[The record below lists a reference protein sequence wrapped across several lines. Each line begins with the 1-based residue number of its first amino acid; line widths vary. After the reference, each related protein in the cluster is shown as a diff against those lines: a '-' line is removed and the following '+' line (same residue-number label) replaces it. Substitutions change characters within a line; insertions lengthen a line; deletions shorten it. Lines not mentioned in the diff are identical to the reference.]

1 MTFTGWRAYAVCA
14 DLPKPDVMF
23 PDPSDLT
30 GVKEARLV
38 CAACPVKRECLEEA
52 LADEGGKTKDSRFGV
67 RAGRTPSQRFAIYQS
82 RRPSS
87 QAETKPRGPGRSK
100 SECGTAAAYDRHCR
114 FGEPIDDACRQ
125 AHNDKRREQK
135 ARQRAAARETAA
147 A

>member
-52 LADEGGKTKDSRFGV
+52 LADEGGKRRGITRTFGRCCHFAV
-67 RAGRTPSQRFAIYQS
+67 PAGLGV
-82 RRPSS
+82 
-87 QAETKPRGPGRSK
+87 EL
-100 SECGTAAAYDRHCR
+100 
-114 FGEPIDDACRQ
+114 ID
-125 AHNDKRREQK
+125 E
-135 ARQRAAARETAA
+135 
-147 A
+147 